1 MMSDVIFF
9 FIKESFGSTRR
20 IEAIDKDRSKG
31 EFSGSADFPWSSEET
46 HQVKD
51 ENWWM
56 SSPLP
61 RKASSILGVPFKIRI
76 Q

>member
-1 MMSDVIFF
+1 MSFFF